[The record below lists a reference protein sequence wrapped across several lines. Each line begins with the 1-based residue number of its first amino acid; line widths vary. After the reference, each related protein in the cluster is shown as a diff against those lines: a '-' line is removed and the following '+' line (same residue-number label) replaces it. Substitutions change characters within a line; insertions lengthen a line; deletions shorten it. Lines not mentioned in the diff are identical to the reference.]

1 MADNWSDRMQA
12 IRSSLMTL
20 EINTVTSTA
29 DLSAQKMPE
38 VPLAMHALIQA
49 YSNYLSDSGF
59 PITVGLLKASAQWI
73 VELKRL
79 ETNAQADASTTLQNQ
94 LKSWPWAPPRKF
106 TDMEVQ
112 AGLDRIGSPNPAWSA
127 EPADDPTNGAET
139 FAALKW
145 AAWAGMQTLRA
156 GGRLDGGGDSAVLS
170 RIFATCK
177 QMQEVA
183 LRLEQQHDPS
193 PGGFLGFFSRQPKL
207 QDSILKSGERML
219 KMMPTADPQAT
230 ETDSRLFGGTV
241 QQTYESLFRHPRPV
255 FNIDPDLT
263 ILIRKAWDLGTKS
276 VRMQTVLQIDGDVS
290 QIIGPFTADQ
300 REERDFLVAL
310 HANAV
315 KQSVTQWRNFVEVL
329 GALLKGAASFVTGRG

>member
-112 AGLDRIGSPNPAWSA
+112 AGLDQIGSPNPAWSA

-193 PGGFLGFFSRQPKL
+193 PGGFLGFLSRQPKL

-290 QIIGPFTADQ
+290 QIIGPFNADQ